1 MQLNLSIALACAPYA
16 RGPVSVNV
24 LTTLEA
30 VRLACWRSTTEHASA
45 CDEDRKSRT
54 PAFPS
59 YPSNAAMQ
67 ELATFEN
74 VRRHQAALPI
84 PPQPPTQHGLHL
96 KSVPRYFRCCIGSA
110 GCLPAGRAS
119 ALLGAVARLRPAP
132 SRRVDRSTNKAHTS
146 VLTHSSAR
154 ADTRN
159 SQTRACAHAHT
170 LPLAPHL
177 TVLRDKA
184 PPQPQPGIC
193 SFICVG

>member
-1 MQLNLSIALACAPYA
+1 MYNLQLNLSIALACAPYA
-16 RGPVSVNV
+16 RGPVNVNV

-30 VRLACWRSTTEHASA
+30 VRLACWRSTMEHASA

-96 KSVPRYFRCCIGSA
+96 KSVPRYFRCCMDQLDTCQLAARRPSLA
-110 GCLPAGRAS
+110 LWPGCGLPPRVEWIA
-119 ALLGAVARLRPAP
+119 ALIRLT
-132 SRRVDRSTNKAHTS
+132 RVS
-146 VLTHSSAR
+146 
-154 ADTRN
+154 
-159 SQTRACAHAHT
+159 
-170 LPLAPHL
+170 
-177 TVLRDKA
+177 
-184 PPQPQPGIC
+184 
-193 SFICVG
+193 